1 MTIGFP
7 IPSIVPIPEV
17 ATAIGNLPINPTVR
31 NIFEEIAT
39 SGQASLFRNPVI
51 QNINQVSS
59 GINGIVSAIS
69 NSTCLNYTSEAKT
82 NLTTALT
89 GTGGLSEQ
97 VTAFT
102 THVNTLSGVIAG
114 SAGNATPGLER
125 ILSVGRSIKDLVNT
139 VDQASGCLGVLGN
152 MTGLFSGEQLNGYAS
167 QLASFIEQIN
177 GCLADLTEI
186 LDQVNSIKAALAAII
201 AADQNFFNQA
211 LETLRQAALSS
222 LLDYMYN
229 DPCGRF
235 ILENQIGQTSLLSK
249 LSR

>member
-7 IPSIVPIPEV
+7 TPSLIPLPEV
-17 ATAIGNLPINPTVR
+17 TTPIGNSPINSTVS
-31 NIFEEIAT
+31 NIFNDMVEN
-39 SGQASLFRNPVI
+39 GQAALFRNPVA
-51 QNINQVSS
+51 QNISQLSS
-59 GINGIVSAIS
+59 GVSGIASAIT
-69 NSTCLNYTSEAKT
+69 NSTCLNYTTEAKN
-82 NLTTALT
+82 NLIEGLT

-97 VTAFT
+97 ITAFN
-102 THVNTLSGVIAG
+102 THVDTLSGVIAG

-152 MTGLFSGEQLNGYAS
+152 MTGLFSGEILDGYTS
-167 QLASFIEQIN
+167 QLAGFLEQIN

-186 LDQVNSIKAALAAII
+186 LDQVNAIKAAIAAII

-249 LSR
+249 LAR